1 MVDGTFRSNL
11 CLLALSHLEIR
22 EWERREGENEIFIFS
37 AFREN
42 FLSHISRL
50 LIKTGDRPAAGG
62 GLRDRILGGHQ
73 APRQE
78 AAGEMEG

>member
-1 MVDGTFRSNL
+1 MG
-11 CLLALSHLEIR
+11 E
-22 EWERREGENEIFIFS
+22 ERENEIFIFS
-37 AFREN
+37 AFREH

-78 AAGEMEG
+78 AAGEMKGLGGAERKGRVGGRENKFGYKG